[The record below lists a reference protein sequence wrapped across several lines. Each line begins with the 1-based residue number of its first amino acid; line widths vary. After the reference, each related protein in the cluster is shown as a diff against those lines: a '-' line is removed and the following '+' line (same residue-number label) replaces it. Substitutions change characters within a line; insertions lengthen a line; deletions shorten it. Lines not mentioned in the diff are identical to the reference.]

1 MRGRPE
7 CGTRA
12 YEEFR
17 LAGCSNPKILV
28 TARQE
33 ASDILVG
40 MTDETSHLET
50 GRRVA
55 AMIYGAM
62 MGSVLLYA
70 VAVEVVNFSLAPFS
84 GFAAR
89 TMDPMVRYSLWGV
102 ALLQIILIAL
112 VRRSLLAKSAGPASA
127 PVASVAKLITVA
139 IVTAALAEIP
149 AILGLVLF
157 MVSGLRADFYG
168 LLTLSLAL
176 LATWFPR
183 LESWREWAAEPP
195 ASG

>member
-1 MRGRPE
+1 
-7 CGTRA
+7 
-12 YEEFR
+12 
-17 LAGCSNPKILV
+17 
-28 TARQE
+28 
-33 ASDILVG
+33 
-40 MTDETSHLET
+40 MTDETGHLET

-70 VAVEVVNFSLAPFS
+70 VAVEVVNFSQAPFS

-112 VRRSLLAKSAGPASA
+112 VRRSLLAKSAGPSTA
-127 PVASVAKLITVA
+127 ASVAKLITVA

>member
-1 MRGRPE
+1 MR
-7 CGTRA
+7 
-12 YEEFR
+12 
-17 LAGCSNPKILV
+17 
-28 TARQE
+28 
-33 ASDILVG
+33 
-40 MTDETSHLET
+40 DETGHLET

-70 VAVEVVNFSLAPFS
+70 VAVEVVNFSQAPFS
-84 GFAAR
+84 GFAAS

-102 ALLQIILIAL
+102 ALLQIILIGL
-112 VRRSLLAKSAGPASA
+112 VRRSLLAKSASAA

>member
-1 MRGRPE
+1 M
-7 CGTRA
+7 A
-12 YEEFR
+12 
-17 LAGCSNPKILV
+17 
-28 TARQE
+28 
-33 ASDILVG
+33 
-40 MTDETSHLET
+40 DETGHLET

-70 VAVEVVNFSLAPFS
+70 VAVEVVNISQAPFS
-84 GFAAR
+84 GFAGAALE
-89 TMDPMVRYSLWGV
+89 PMVRYALWGV
-102 ALLQIILIAL
+102 ALVQVMLILV
-112 VRRSLLAKSAGPASA
+112 VRRTLLAKAPGPA
-127 PVASVAKLITVA
+127 PGASVAKLITVA
-139 IVTAALAEIP
+139 IVTAGLAEIP

-157 MVSGLRADFYG
+157 MVSGLRADFYA

-195 ASG
+195 ARG

>member
-1 MRGRPE
+1 MR
-7 CGTRA
+7 
-12 YEEFR
+12 
-17 LAGCSNPKILV
+17 
-28 TARQE
+28 
-33 ASDILVG
+33 
-40 MTDETSHLET
+40 DETGHLET

-70 VAVEVVNFSLAPFS
+70 VAVEVVNFSQAPFS
-84 GFAAR
+84 GFAAKP
-89 TMDPMVRYSLWGV
+89 MDPMVRYSLWGV
-102 ALLQIILIAL
+102 ALLQIILISL

-127 PVASVAKLITVA
+127 APVASVAKLITVT

-157 MVSGLRADFYG
+157 MVSGLRSDFYG